1 MVLTPEIR
9 QRQLHDEDM
18 TGGSQPANIRV
29 INRRIND
36 PASLNDLE
44 YINQSTSFKIE
55 NSRKAQKLFF
65 IDKGQSYQ
73 IVCTQNLSAKFRW

>member
-1 MVLTPEIR
+1 
-9 QRQLHDEDM
+9 M

-36 PASLNDLE
+36 PASINDLE

-55 NSRKAQKLFF
+55 NSRKAEKLFF

-73 IVCTQNLSAKFRW
+73 LIGLNERKKGRGS

>member
-73 IVCTQNLSAKFRW
+73 LIGLKGVMDSYFT

>member
-1 MVLTPEIR
+1 
-9 QRQLHDEDM
+9 M

-55 NSRKAQKLFF
+55 KPRKAQKLFF

-73 IVCTQNLSAKFRW
+73 LIGLIE